1 MSVRRIRRR
10 GQLLQHCSTLCKAL
24 LGARV
29 EFTPLPNGHL
39 VARLLVG
46 GKSR

>member
-1 MSVRRIRRR
+1 MSIRRIRRR

-24 LGARV
+24 LHTRI
-29 EFTPLPNGHL
+29 EFTPLPNGR
-39 VARLLVG
+39 VAARLLVG